1 MRIPD
6 AVLEHRITVR
16 RRQAVGSSTGPRYDD
31 EVAGVHALVVDKAE
45 LVLDARTDSDTRGS
59 QILASSQAL
68 VQPEDYVPPGSL
80 VRVWPGTPMERTLEV
95 VATAYLE
102 HSKAPS
108 QAQMWLV

>member
-6 AVLEHRITVR
+6 YVLEHRVGIR
-16 RRQAVGSSTGPRYDD
+16 RRQPVGSSSGPRWDA
-31 EVAGVHALVVDKAE
+31 EVTGVHALVVDKADM
-45 LVLDARTDSDTRGS
+45 VVDARTDSETRGS
-59 QILASSQAL
+59 QVLASSQVL
-68 VQPEDYVPPGSL
+68 VQPESYAPPGSL

-95 VATAYLE
+95 VAVAYLE